1 MVAKYFGKDLSLD
14 RLREL
19 CYITREG
26 VSLMGISHAAETIGF
41 KTLGTRVDLQT
52 LVTKVPLPC
61 ILPWNRQHFVVLYK
75 TARKWAYIADPGQG
89 KLSISHDELRRHWCE
104 NNKEGTVLLLET
116 TPKFYK
122 QEEAESASFG
132 HFIRYFLP
140 HKNLLLQV
148 FFAMLFSSLVSLLIP
163 FIMQSIVDI
172 GIMGRNLNFIYMVLI
187 AQLMLTIGSTMIS
200 FIQSWIALHLSIRIS
215 LAFVIGYL
223 SKLMTMSFTFFEL
236 KTLGDISK
244 RVEDNS
250 RIEIFLNKSLFSVI
264 VSVTTFIIYTT
275 ILMYYN
281 YRLLLIFLAGNA
293 LYTGWILLFLRKRRA
308 FDHEGF
314 KIAADSENKIL
325 QLFYGAREIILN
337 NIEKEKRWEWERV
350 QAKSYKLSKRILLW
364 GQFQSSGAMIIN
376 SAAGLVISLIVS
388 LSVIDGSM
396 TLGMMMSVQFIM
408 GQIQKP
414 LSSFLELTHSYQD
427 AKISLERLSE
437 VINQQNDEHAA
448 RNSLPTKRE
457 IVLENIS
464 FQYEGPHSPR
474 VLHGISLKIP
484 YNKTTAIVGASGS
497 GKTTLLKLLLKLYRP
512 SQGKIMVGDTPL
524 KYVSDYHWREQC
536 GVVMQDNYIFSDTIA
551 NNIAL
556 KTYDFLDLRRLEFS
570 VHIANIKD
578 WIESLPL
585 GYRTAIGNEGIG
597 LSQGQKQR
605 LLIARALYKDPSYL
619 FFDEATNSLDAKTE
633 SAIIKNLTSAI
644 SNKTLVIIAHRLSTV
659 KYAHKIVV
667 LDKGKIVE
675 QGTHV
680 SLLKNKG
687 YYHSLVNGQL

>member
-1 MVAKYFGKDLSLD
+1 
-14 RLREL
+14 
-19 CYITREG
+19 
-26 VSLMGISHAAETIGF
+26 
-41 KTLGTRVDLQT
+41 
-52 LVTKVPLPC
+52 
-61 ILPWNRQHFVVLYK
+61 
-75 TARKWAYIADPGQG
+75 
-89 KLSISHDELRRHWCE
+89 
-104 NNKEGTVLLLET
+104 
-116 TPKFYK
+116 
-122 QEEAESASFG
+122 
-132 HFIRYFLP
+132 
-140 HKNLLLQV
+140 
-148 FFAMLFSSLVSLLIP
+148 
-163 FIMQSIVDI
+163 
-172 GIMGRNLNFIYMVLI
+172 
-187 AQLMLTIGSTMIS
+187 
-200 FIQSWIALHLSIRIS
+200 
-215 LAFVIGYL
+215 
-223 SKLMTMSFTFFEL
+223 
-236 KTLGDISK
+236 
-244 RVEDNS
+244 
-250 RIEIFLNKSLFSVI
+250 
-264 VSVTTFIIYTT
+264 
-275 ILMYYN
+275 
-281 YRLLLIFLAGNA
+281 
-293 LYTGWILLFLRKRRA
+293 
-308 FDHEGF
+308 
-314 KIAADSENKIL
+314 
-325 QLFYGAREIILN
+325 
-337 NIEKEKRWEWERV
+337 
-350 QAKSYKLSKRILLW
+350 
-364 GQFQSSGAMIIN
+364 
-376 SAAGLVISLIVS
+376 
-388 LSVIDGSM
+388 
-396 TLGMMMSVQFIM
+396 
-408 GQIQKP
+408 
-414 LSSFLELTHSYQD
+414 QD